1 MTRQVCFILA
11 SLAALLIVPNS
22 RASADVVLDWND
34 TIRSVIQ
41 ADRTK
46 TDPGW
51 SSRAM
56 AMMGGAMYDSLMAI
70 DRTHDPFHVDLLA
83 AGAISKEA
91 AMNQAA
97 WRVLSNTYPGQADIY
112 DAAYTSRMATVVDG
126 PEKAAGVALGNA
138 VADRYIAWRS
148 TDGAGDSVPY
158 MPGSGP
164 GQWRP
169 DPLNPT
175 QQAWGPSWG
184 TVQPFSMSSASQFAP
199 PPAPALTSQQY
210 TEAFNEV
217 KSLGALESTTRTQ
230 EQTDV
235 AYFWA
240 YDRAGMGPPP
250 VIYNRHVGEIAVQAG
265 NSMEENARLF
275 AMTMTAAADASIAAW
290 DAKYADN
297 FWRPI
302 TGIREADTDGNPDT
316 EADPTWVPLGA
327 PADPGV
333 QDFTPPFPAYVS
345 GHATF
350 GGAVFTMLAHF
361 YGGDEMTYTLTS
373 DEMPGMVRQFTSFSQ
388 ASEENG
394 RSRIY
399 LGIHWNFDDE
409 QGRVLGGDIA
419 DYVAANHFAAVPEP
433 SAAMLASTAAAVLA
447 AMVRRRSRAGVLVRT
462 AR

>member
-1 MTRQVCFILA
+1 MSHLVRFVAFLSAVFFLA
-11 SLAALLIVPNS
+11 DG

-34 TIRSVIQ
+34 TIRTVIQ
-41 ADRTK
+41 NDRTK

-56 AMMGGAMYDSLMAI
+56 AMMSGAMYDSLMAI
-70 DRTHDPFHVDLLA
+70 DRTHDPFHVDVLA
-83 AGAISKEA
+83 GGPASKEA
-91 AMNQAA
+91 ALNQAA
-97 WRVLSNTYPGQADIY
+97 WRVLSSAYPGQASIY
-112 DAAYTSRMATVVDG
+112 DAALTTRMDAIADG
-126 PEKAAGVALGNA
+126 AEKSAGIALGNA
-138 VADRYIAWRS
+138 VADHYITWRAA
-148 TDGAGDSVPY
+148 DGAGNSVPY
-158 MPGSGP
+158 LPGSGP

-175 QQAWGPSWG
+175 QQAWGPAWG
-184 TVQPFSMSSASQFAP
+184 TVQPFAMTGGSQFAP
-199 PPAPALTSQQY
+199 PPVPAMTSQQY
-210 TEAFNEV
+210 TDAFNEA
-217 KSLGALESTTRTQ
+217 KSLGALDSTTRTQ

-250 VIYNRHVGEIAVQAG
+250 VIYNRHVGEIATQAG
-265 NSMEENARLF
+265 NTMEENARLY
-275 AMTMTAAADASIAAW
+275 AMTMTAAADASVAAW
-290 DAKYADN
+290 DSKYADD

-302 TGIREADTDGNPDT
+302 TAIREADTDGNPDT
-316 EADPTWVPLGA
+316 EADADWVPLGA
-327 PADPGV
+327 PADPGA

-350 GGAVFTMLAHF
+350 GGAVFTTIGHF
-361 YGGDEMTYTLTS
+361 YGSDEMNYALSS
-373 DEMPGMVRQFTSFSQ
+373 DEMPGMVRQFSSFSQ

-409 QGRVLGGDIA
+409 QGRILGGQIA

-433 SAAMLASTAAAVLA
+433 NAAVLVLAGVA
-447 AMVRRRSRAGVLVRT
+447 AIALALRWRRRT
-462 AR
+462 ANEA